1 MAIAAA
7 SDLDR
12 IPDLTAPLKSP
23 PAAFGIMLFQAVWA
37 Q

>member
-1 MAIAAA
+1 MPIAAA

-12 IPDLTAPLKSP
+12 IPDLTALLKSP
-23 PAAFGIMLFQAVWA
+23 PAAFGIMLVKAVWA